1 MVGIQTWQGGEG
13 RRTAVMKIEEEGNT
27 ETEKWR
33 KALSRAFEA
42 VVVLQV
48 TATRDFDTETA
59 NVCNA
64 TGFIVD
70 KKLGIILTNRHV
82 VQSGPVVAEA
92 TFLNREE
99 IPVYPLYRDP
109 VHDFGFFRFDPAALK
124 FMKCEE
130 IPLAPEAAAVG
141 LEIRVVGND
150 SGKQLTRNRKFFDCS
165 SRSTVFNC
173 ISHY

>member
-1 MVGIQTWQGGEG
+1 MEVDE
-13 RRTAVMKIEEEGNT
+13 ANT
-27 ETEKWR
+27 EIGATAEKWR
-33 KALSRAFEA
+33 NVLSRAVEA

-59 NVCNA
+59 RVCNA

-70 KKLGIILTNRHV
+70 KQRGIILTNRHV

-109 VHDFGFFRFDPAALK
+109 VHDFGFFSF
-124 FMKCEE
+124 
-130 IPLAPEAAAVG
+130 
-141 LEIRVVGND
+141 
-150 SGKQLTRNRKFFDCS
+150 
-165 SRSTVFNC
+165 
-173 ISHY
+173 